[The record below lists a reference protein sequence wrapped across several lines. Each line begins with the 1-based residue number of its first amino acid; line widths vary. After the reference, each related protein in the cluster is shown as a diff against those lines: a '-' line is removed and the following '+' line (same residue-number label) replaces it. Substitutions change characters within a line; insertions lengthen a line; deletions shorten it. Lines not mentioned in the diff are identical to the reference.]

1 MSAAPAVIRP
11 RILLVDDDQDEH
23 LIVGDLLCSFLGNEF
38 DLTWRATCSEGLD
51 TLLASQFDV
60 CLVDYRLGDRTGLD
74 FLDAAAAA
82 CCPTP
87 TVLLT
92 GVGDRDVDLMAT
104 TRGAA
109 DYLVKGQMTAELLE
123 RSIRYAIERGR
134 VLAALRASE
143 GALRTANERFELAA
157 RAAGIGVWEWDL
169 SSNELRWDD
178 QMYRVYGCVPM
189 AGVEPYSLWATSLH
203 AEDRERSER
212 EINEALRD
220 GAHFDSE
227 FRIVQPGGEI
237 RHLKAAAQTQYDGAG
252 MPIRMTGV
260 NFDITDRKQA
270 ELDLKET
277 ASLLRR
283 VLNSANDLAIIATT
297 PDHTIRVF
305 NKGAEHMLGYA
316 AAELIDG
323 GTAVAFHDA
332 AEVDA
337 RGLELSAAL
346 GRPVQGAGV
355 FIDPTTLDVPRE
367 WTFIRKDQRRVP
379 VLLNV
384 SAMRDDSGTLSGY
397 LGVARDI
404 TRDREHARFLQEAK
418 SEAERTN
425 AAKSEFLANMSHEI
439 RTPLNSV
446 IGLGYLLEQT
456 TLSEEQ
462 RSFLRKINFA
472 GRSLLSVIN
481 NVLDLSKIEAGEM
494 LLEDGTLD
502 LKHLIQGIGQM
513 LTPSAEAKGIALA
526 VQCAA
531 DLPSRLR
538 GDATRLGQI
547 ATNLVN
553 NAIKFTQTG
562 QVEIELSC
570 AKPTDAGLLVRLS
583 VRDSGI
589 GITPEGLARLFKP
602 FSQADTST
610 TRRFG
615 GTGLGLSIAR
625 RLVDLMGGDIGVT
638 STVGV
643 GSEFWVTVPLRI
655 AAAADSLIEQAL
667 PETDKKPVGPC
678 SLASLRILVVDDSE
692 INCEVVQLILRRHG
706 ATVATNSSGAEA
718 LERLRRTPD
727 AFDLVLMDVQMP
739 DMDGNEATRRIRTEL
754 HLTLP
759 IIALTAGALVSERE
773 RSLQAGMNDFLTKPF
788 EPVALIGIVRRHL
801 DIHTQGLEKVI
812 VALNG
817 SAAPQVRHH

>member
-1 MSAAPAVIRP
+1 VSAATTAIRR

-23 LIVGDLLCSFLGNEF
+23 LIVGDLLRSLRVDAF
-38 DLTWRATCSEGLD
+38 DLTWRATYGEGLEA
-51 TLLASQFDV
+51 LLSSRFDV
-60 CLVDYRLGDRTGLD
+60 CLVDYRLGERTGLD

-87 TVLLT
+87 IVLLT

-109 DYLVKGQMTAELLE
+109 DYLVKGQITPELLE
-123 RSIRYAIERGR
+123 RSIRYAIERAR
-134 VLAALRASE
+134 VLTALRASE
-143 GALRTANERFELAA
+143 GALRGANERFELAA
-157 RAAGIGVWEWDL
+157 RASGIGVWEWDL
-169 SSNELRWDD
+169 SSDDLRWDD
-178 QMYRVYGCVPM
+178 QMYRIYGRLPM

-220 GAHFDSE
+220 GTNFDYE
-227 FRIVQPGGEI
+227 FRIVQPSGEI
-237 RHLKAAAQTQYDGAG
+237 RHLKAAAQTQYNSAG
-252 MPIRMTGV
+252 LAIRMIGV
-260 NFDITDRKQA
+260 NFDITARKQA
-270 ELDLKET
+270 ELALKET
-277 ASLLRR
+277 SSLLRR
-283 VLNSANDLAIIATT
+283 VLDSTNDLSIIATS

-305 NKGAEHMLGYA
+305 NKASEDLLGYA
-316 AAELIDG
+316 SAELIDSA
-323 GTAVAFHDA
+323 TAVAFHDA
-332 AEVDA
+332 AEVEA
-337 RGLELSAAL
+337 RGLEMSTLL

-355 FIDPTTLDVPRE
+355 FTDATTLDVPRQ

-379 VLLNV
+379 VLLKI
-384 SAMRDDSGTLSGY
+384 SAMFDDSGTLRGY

-404 TRDREHARFLQEAK
+404 TRDLEQDRALREAK
-418 SEAERTN
+418 SQAERAN

-456 TLSEEQ
+456 SVTEEQ

-481 NVLDLSKIEAGEM
+481 NVLDISKIEAGEM

-502 LKHLIQGIGQM
+502 LKHLVQGIAQM
-513 LTPSAEAKGIALA
+513 LTPSAHAKGIALA
-526 VQCAA
+526 VQCTA
-531 DLPSRLR
+531 DLPSQLR

-553 NAIKFTQTG
+553 NAIKFTHTG
-562 QVEIELSC
+562 QVEIKLSC
-570 AKPTDAGLLVRLS
+570 PKSTDSGPLVRLS

-589 GITPEGLARLFKP
+589 GIGPEGLARLFKP

-625 RLVDLMGGDIGVT
+625 RLVDLMGGQIGVM

-643 GSEFWVTVPLRI
+643 GSEFWVEIPLRLARSVDPVI
-655 AAAADSLIEQAL
+655 DPAL
-667 PETDKKPVGPC
+667 PATAAKPLGAH
-678 SLASLRILVVDDSE
+678 SLTGMKILVVDDCD
-692 INCEVVQLILRRHG
+692 INCEVAQLILRRHG
-706 ATVATNSSGAEA
+706 ATVATSGTGAEA
-718 LERLRRTPD
+718 LERLRQTPD
-727 AFDLVLMDVQMP
+727 AFEIVLMDVQMP
-739 DMDGNEATRRIRTEL
+739 GMDGIEATRRIRTEL

-788 EPVALIGIVRRHL
+788 EPIALIGIVRRYL
-801 DIHTQGLEKVI
+801 DMNAQPLENVK
-812 VALNG
+812 VAL
-817 SAAPQVRHH
+817 H